1 MGLTTAVL
9 IALLIVYF
17 FSKTGQG
24 KPSRKPQSQA
34 SRKHSPYQSA
44 SIRPGPEA
52 CQTAK
57 RLGAKRFLSSNVPQ
71 LPLASCSQDS
81 CACRYQRHVDRR
93 SEEDRRASF
102 SMQADLYSVSGNAER
117 RSGSLGRRSEDKDY
131 AGSIDQIDYDK
142 IKWTS

>member
-9 IALLIVYF
+9 IALLILYF
-17 FSKTGQG
+17 FSKTGQA
-24 KPSRKPQSQA
+24 KPSRKQQSQT
-34 SRKHSPYQSA
+34 SRKHSPYQAA
-44 SIRPGPEA
+44 SIRPGSGA
-52 CQTAK
+52 CQAAT

-117 RSGSLGRRSEDKDY
+117 RSGSPGRRSEDRDY
-131 AGSIDQIDYDK
+131 AGSIEQLDYNN